1 MRLPAWLWSLRRD
14 LDFTV
19 LAANYPEF
27 VISPDQAEENCK
39 PFKYESIFLL
49 YWEQEVAARDE
60 GEKLIVKF
68 DDLTLPAQKSG
79 NATA

>member
-1 MRLPAWLWSLRRD
+1 MMISASWPWLELQKLQITLNLSYHQIK
-14 LDFTV
+14 
-19 LAANYPEF
+19 AEKIAN
-27 VISPDQAEENCK
+27 
-39 PFKYESIFLL
+39 LL
-49 YWEQEVAARDE
+49 TTNRFFFSFGAQEVAARDE